1 MKKFELTTDFITF
14 CGVKLFRI
22 RALIEFDDVK
32 AGDVGGYI
40 EEEKNLSQLDDA
52 WVYGNAKV
60 YGNAEVY
67 CDAKVFGNA
76 EVYGNAKVYG
86 NAWVYGNAK
95 VYDDA
100 WVYGNAKV
108 YGNAEVYCDAKV
120 FDDAWVY
127 GNAKVCG
134 DAWVYGNALVFGN
147 AWVYGNAWTYGDAW
161 VCGDALVCDDAD
173 YATIKGFGKICRT
186 TTFFREKD
194 RIAVRCGCFYG
205 GLDDFREKVKETHK
219 DSKMGKE
226 YLMIADL
233 MEYHFK
239 KEEE

>member
-40 EEEKNLSQLDDA
+40 EKEKNLSQLGDS

-60 YGNAEVY
+60 YGNACVY
-67 CDAKVFGNA
+67 GDAKVFGNA

-86 NAWVYGNAK
+86 DAWVYSNAK
-95 VYDDA
+95 VCGDA
-100 WVYGNAKV
+100 CVYGNAKV
-108 YGNAEVYCDAKV
+108 YGNAC
-120 FDDAWVY
+120 
-127 GNAKVCG
+127 
-134 DAWVYGNALVFGN
+134 
-147 AWVYGNAWTYGDAW
+147 VYGNAWVCGDSWTYGNTW
-161 VCGDALVCDDAD
+161 VCGDALICGDAD
-173 YATIKGFGKICRT
+173 YTVIKGFGRVCRT

-194 RIAVRCGCFYG
+194 RIAVSCGCFYG